1 LTVTFLG
8 TGTSSGVPMIAC
20 HCEVCSSTDFR
31 DNRLRSSVLIEDNDL
46 TIAID
51 AGPDFRQQMLREKVD
66 RIDAIVITHA
76 HKDHVAGLD
85 EIRAFNFFQHKAIDI
100 YATTEVQEKIKIEF
114 YYVFG
119 EKKYP
124 GIPEMNLITI
134 NESPFTIG
142 HLKFIPIKLIHLN
155 MIVYGY
161 RIGDFSYVTDVNYI
175 APEEMEKLKGTKIL
189 VLDALRKKKHI
200 SHFTLDEAI
209 AVANEIHPQKTYFT
223 HISHQLGLHKEVE
236 ASLHPNMHLAFDG
249 LKLSV

>member
-1 LTVTFLG
+1 
-8 TGTSSGVPMIAC
+8 MIAC

-31 DNRLRSSVLIEDNDL
+31 DNRLRSSVLIQDNDL

-223 HISHQLGLHKEVE
+223 HISHQLGLHREVE

>member
-1 LTVTFLG
+1 
-8 TGTSSGVPMIAC
+8 MIAC

-31 DNRLRSSVLIEDNDL
+31 DNRLRSSVLIQDNDL

-114 YYVFG
+114 YYAFG

-142 HLKFIPIKLIHLN
+142 HLKFIPIKLMHLN
-155 MIVYGY
+155 MIVYGF

-223 HISHQLGLHKEVE
+223 HISHQLGLHREVE

>member
-1 LTVTFLG
+1 
-8 TGTSSGVPMIAC
+8 MIAC

-31 DNRLRSSVLIEDNDL
+31 DNRLRSSVLIQDNDL

-114 YYVFG
+114 YYSFG

-142 HLKFIPIKLIHLN
+142 HLKFIPIKLMHLN
-155 MIVYGY
+155 MIVYGF

-175 APEEMEKLKGTKIL
+175 APEEMEKLKGTIIF
-189 VLDALRKKKHI
+189 VLDALRKK
-200 SHFTLDEAI
+200 
-209 AVANEIHPQKTYFT
+209 
-223 HISHQLGLHKEVE
+223 
-236 ASLHPNMHLAFDG
+236 
-249 LKLSV
+249 

>member
-1 LTVTFLG
+1 
-8 TGTSSGVPMIAC
+8 MIAC

-114 YYVFG
+114 YYAFG

-142 HLKFIPIKLIHLN
+142 HLKFIPIKLMHLN
-155 MIVYGY
+155 MIVYGF

>member
-1 LTVTFLG
+1 
-8 TGTSSGVPMIAC
+8 MIAC

-31 DNRLRSSVLIEDNDL
+31 DNRLRSSVLIQDNDL

-114 YYVFG
+114 YYAFG

-142 HLKFIPIKLIHLN
+142 HLKFIPIKLMHLN

>member
-1 LTVTFLG
+1 
-8 TGTSSGVPMIAC
+8 MIAC

-31 DNRLRSSVLIEDNDL
+31 DNRLRSSVLIQDNDL

-114 YYVFG
+114 YYAFG

-223 HISHQLGLHKEVE
+223 HISHQLGLHREVE

>member
-1 LTVTFLG
+1 
-8 TGTSSGVPMIAC
+8 MIAC

-31 DNRLRSSVLIEDNDL
+31 DNRLRSSVLIQDNDL

-142 HLKFIPIKLIHLN
+142 HLKFIPIKLMHLN
-155 MIVYGY
+155 MIVYGF

>member
-1 LTVTFLG
+1 
-8 TGTSSGVPMIAC
+8 
-20 HCEVCSSTDFR
+20 
-31 DNRLRSSVLIEDNDL
+31 
-46 TIAID
+46 
-51 AGPDFRQQMLREKVD
+51 
-66 RIDAIVITHA
+66 
-76 HKDHVAGLD
+76 
-85 EIRAFNFFQHKAIDI
+85 
-100 YATTEVQEKIKIEF
+100 
-114 YYVFG
+114 
-119 EKKYP
+119 
-124 GIPEMNLITI
+124 
-134 NESPFTIG
+134 
-142 HLKFIPIKLIHLN
+142 

>member
-1 LTVTFLG
+1 
-8 TGTSSGVPMIAC
+8 MIAC

-114 YYVFG
+114 YYAFG

-223 HISHQLGLHKEVE
+223 HISHQLGLHREVE

>member
-1 LTVTFLG
+1 
-8 TGTSSGVPMIAC
+8 MIAC

-31 DNRLRSSVLIEDNDL
+31 DNRLRSSVLIQDNDL

-142 HLKFIPIKLIHLN
+142 HLKFIPIKLMHLN
-155 MIVYGY
+155 MIVYGF

-223 HISHQLGLHKEVE
+223 HISHQLGLHREVE

>member
-1 LTVTFLG
+1 
-8 TGTSSGVPMIAC
+8 MIAC

-31 DNRLRSSVLIEDNDL
+31 DNRLRSSVLIQDNDL

-142 HLKFIPIKLIHLN
+142 HLKFIPIKLMHLN

-223 HISHQLGLHKEVE
+223 HISHQLGLHREVE

>member
-1 LTVTFLG
+1 
-8 TGTSSGVPMIAC
+8 MIAC

-31 DNRLRSSVLIEDNDL
+31 DNRLRSSVLIQDNDL

-114 YYVFG
+114 YYAFG

-142 HLKFIPIKLIHLN
+142 HLKFIPIKLMHLN
-155 MIVYGY
+155 MIVYGF

>member
-1 LTVTFLG
+1 
-8 TGTSSGVPMIAC
+8 MIAC

-223 HISHQLGLHKEVE
+223 HISHQLGLHREVE

>member
-1 LTVTFLG
+1 
-8 TGTSSGVPMIAC
+8 MIAC

-31 DNRLRSSVLIEDNDL
+31 DNRLRSSVLIQDNDL

-142 HLKFIPIKLIHLN
+142 HLKFIPIKLMHLN

>member
-1 LTVTFLG
+1 
-8 TGTSSGVPMIAC
+8 MIAC

-31 DNRLRSSVLIEDNDL
+31 DNRLRSSVLIQDNDL